1 MRKQR
6 STIILLILVVVLILS
21 ACEDADAELLGE
33 IASVWL
39 AENEILSP
47 EEKLN
52 VLGLADEL
60 LNETMAEISREN
72 EAIILDGLT
81 SVIDDIEDADMWSN
95 KALATGDTVY
105 IQKAIDLR
113 PEDWRYRE
121 DAVALWI
128 AEGNES
134 AANEQATKADQII
147 IDAIEHGWDCP
158 TLRLEQ
164 LIRRRDALKRAP
176 TDSDGDIL
184 YTSRL
189 IESIES
195 EISSL
200 VHGQLEGTFC
210 DPDYLT
216 RPQGLPGS

>member
-1 MRKQR
+1 MIKQR
-6 STIILLILVVVLILS
+6 SMIILLVLLVAITLS

-52 VLGLADEL
+52 VLGLVDEL
-60 LNETMAEISREN
+60 LDETMAEISREN
-72 EAIILDGLT
+72 EAIVLDGLT
-81 SVIDDIEDADMWSN
+81 TVIDDIDDADNWAARAM
-95 KALATGDTVY
+95 ATGDTAF
-105 IQKAIDLR
+105 IQNAIDLR

-121 DAVALWI
+121 NAVALWVT
-128 AEGNES
+128 EGNES
-134 AANEQATKADQII
+134 AANEQAMKADQII
-147 IDAIEHGWDCP
+147 IDAIEHGWDCSS
-158 TLRLEQ
+158 LRLEQ
-164 LIRRRDALKRAP
+164 LIRRRDALQNAP
-176 TDSDGDIL
+176 HDADRDIL

-200 VHGQLEGTFC
+200 IHGQLEGTFC
-210 DPDYLT
+210 DPNYLL